1 MRDEKILS
9 VLVTMIEKLENR
21 VEELEKEVKE
31 LKNVR
36 IANEI
41 YKKRIKAKE
50 LKKKGKTKEEI
61 LFETGIS
68 FDEIDNM

>member
-9 VLVTMIEKLENR
+9 VLVAMIEKLENR

-31 LKNVR
+31 LRNTKINDDM
-36 IANEI
+36 
-41 YKKRIKAKE
+41 YKRRIKAKE
-50 LKKKGKTKEEI
+50 LKRKGKSKEEI

-68 FDEIDNM
+68 YDEIDNM